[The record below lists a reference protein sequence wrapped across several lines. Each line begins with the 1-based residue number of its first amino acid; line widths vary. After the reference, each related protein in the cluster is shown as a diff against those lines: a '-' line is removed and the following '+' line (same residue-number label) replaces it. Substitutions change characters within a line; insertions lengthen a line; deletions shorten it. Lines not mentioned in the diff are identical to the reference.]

1 MYKAIVR
8 PILCAVLVF
17 CVAFGFHVRSA
28 AATSLIVDDASSGAN
43 TMFPTTGFESTLSNQ
58 NQYNGTSSFQTPTSN
73 TRYFSFSQ
81 QIRFSGTLHIKVY
94 AYLWSGTFNNTS
106 AVYSANVFNSYPIRG
121 EMGTLN
127 QNAAEVGWNHVCDQ
141 DIQDY
146 YEFFGISVASSSGAT
161 TGADAVMITYWID

>member
-1 MYKAIVR
+1 MHKAIIR

-43 TMFPTTGFESTLSNQ
+43 TMFPTTGFQSTLSNQ

-73 TRYFSFSQ
+73 TC
-81 QIRFSGTLHIKVY
+81 
-94 AYLWSGTFNNTS
+94 NNTS

-146 YEFFGISVASSSGAT
+146 YEFFGISVESSSGAT

>member
-1 MYKAIVR
+1 M
-8 PILCAVLVF
+8 
-17 CVAFGFHVRSA
+17 RSA

-43 TMFPTTGFESTLSNQ
+43 TMFPTTGFQSTLSNQ

-73 TRYFSFSQ
+73 TCYFSFSQ
-81 QIRFSGTLHIKVY
+81 QIGFSGTLHIKVY
-94 AYLWSGTFNNTS
+94 AYLWSSTFNNTS